1 MIRVHCPDQPL
12 TVRRFAVTTHRA
24 VRTGLGE
31 DSYVSTHRYVPT
43 HRWVLTHRK
52 NIRILDANLSLKQ
65 PFLSHR

>member
-31 DSYVSTHRYVPT
+31 DSYVSTHR
-43 HRWVLTHRK
+43 WVLTHRK

>member
-1 MIRVHCPDQPL
+1 MHFPDQPL

-31 DSYVSTHRYVPT
+31 DSYVPT
-43 HRWVLTHRK
+43 HRWVFTHRK